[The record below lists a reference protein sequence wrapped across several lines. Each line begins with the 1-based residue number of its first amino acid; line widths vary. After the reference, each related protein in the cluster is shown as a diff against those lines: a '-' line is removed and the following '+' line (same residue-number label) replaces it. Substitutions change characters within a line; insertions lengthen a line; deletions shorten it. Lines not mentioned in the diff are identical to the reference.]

1 MANQSKKKKFSI
13 IHVANFD
20 IPIHQTY
27 FTIDS
32 RRHPTRHTKKYSLR
46 DKKLL
51 YGIKQF
57 NLEPKRGLEV
67 LESSAFLPSN
77 DPKAVAQFLFR
88 EGSLIIREIKF
99 SSDLGISV

>member
-1 MANQSKKKKFSI
+1 M
-13 IHVANFD
+13 
-20 IPIHQTY
+20 
-27 FTIDS
+27 
-32 RRHPTRHTKKYSLR
+32 RHTKKYSLR

-67 LESSAFLPSN
+67 LENSAFLPPK

-88 EGSLIIREIKF
+88 EGTHE
-99 SSDLGISV
+99 